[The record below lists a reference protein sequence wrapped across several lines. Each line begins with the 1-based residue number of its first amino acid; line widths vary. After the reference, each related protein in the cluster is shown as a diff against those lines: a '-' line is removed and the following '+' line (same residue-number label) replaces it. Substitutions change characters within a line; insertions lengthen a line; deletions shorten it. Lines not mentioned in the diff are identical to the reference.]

1 MPAYRMPPP
10 ALRENQPSQIKN
22 PRSPIT
28 LLLCK
33 PSRYAKCLARMKKA
47 IWLLLLSAL
56 TLRAEVRTKVVEY
69 QQGDTTL
76 EGVVV
81 YDDAIAGKRPGVLVV
96 HQWKGLGD
104 YEKKRAEMLAKL
116 GYAVVA
122 ADIYG
127 KGVRP
132 DNPKDAGAMAGKY
145 KSDRALLRARV
156 NAGLELLKK
165 QPQVDATRL
174 AAMGY
179 CFGGTTALELAR
191 SGADIK
197 GVVSF
202 HGALNTP
209 TPEDAKNIK
218 GKILAL
224 HGADDPFVPP
234 AEVTAFQEEM
244 RKAHVDWQLVA
255 YGNSVHS
262 FTDWG
267 AGDDN
272 SKGAAYNEKADKRSW
287 EAMKTF
293 FAEIFR

>member
-1 MPAYRMPPP
+1 
-10 ALRENQPSQIKN
+10 
-22 PRSPIT
+22 
-28 LLLCK
+28 
-33 PSRYAKCLARMKKA
+33 MKKA
-47 IWLLLLSAL
+47 IWLLLLSAF

-81 YDDAIAGKRPGVLVV
+81 YDDAVTGKRPGVLVV

-122 ADIYG
+122 ADVYG

-145 KSDRALLRARV
+145 KSDRALLRARA

-224 HGADDPFVPP
+224 HGADDPFVPL
-234 AEVTAFQEEM
+234 AEVTAFEEEM